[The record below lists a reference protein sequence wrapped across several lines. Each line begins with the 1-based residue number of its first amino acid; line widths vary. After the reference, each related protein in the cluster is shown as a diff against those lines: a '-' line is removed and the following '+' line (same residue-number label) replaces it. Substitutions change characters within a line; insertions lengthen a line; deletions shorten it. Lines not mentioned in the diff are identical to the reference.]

1 MERILKFM
9 GKVLPDP
16 GPEFDPEAVREL
28 YAAQYPQLASASIVE
43 REEDGVRVVEF
54 VPRVGTKG

>member
-1 MERILKFM
+1 M